1 LPIVTGK
8 QLAFGFSAMPR
19 TLFVSL
25 RLFALAVPLGLPA
38 CADTLRSDETTS
50 NATLR
55 RQYDKTLTKSEREAA
70 ISDLQ
75 GATAKAKSENTPE

>member
-1 LPIVTGK
+1 
-8 QLAFGFSAMPR
+8 MPR

-25 RLFALAVPLGLPA
+25 RLLALAVPLGLCA

>member
-1 LPIVTGK
+1 
-8 QLAFGFSAMPR
+8 MPR